1 MSEPCPCQSRRDDDI
16 ERRLDRLELQVSSW
30 LDYFRWPREL
40 LSDLQRDVIAIR
52 VTLQDVKSTGE
63 TTLKEIREMAVRED
77 AAWEKNAA
85 DLAAVKEGWDALVAS
100 NTAKDGQ
107 IVALQAALDAAN
119 AGTDAAVQ
127 AALDVD
133 SDADAGKVEAA
144 NAALE
149 SLLAPPVEPP
159 PAG

>member
-1 MSEPCPCQSRRDDDI
+1 MSGCNCQSHRNEDV
-16 ERRLDRLELQVSSW
+16 ECRLERLEHQMTSW
-30 LDYFRWPREL
+30 LDYIRWPREAI
-40 LSDLQRDVIAIR
+40 SDLQRDAIAIR
-52 VTLQDVKSTGE
+52 MTLQEMKTTGE
-63 TTLKEIREMAVRED
+63 TNLKEIREMAVRED

-85 DLAAVKEGWDALVAS
+85 DLASVKEGWDALVAS

-149 SLLAPPVEPP
+149 SLLAAPVEPP
-159 PAG
+159 VEA

>member
-1 MSEPCPCQSRRDDDI
+1 
-16 ERRLDRLELQVSSW
+16 
-30 LDYFRWPREL
+30 
-40 LSDLQRDVIAIR
+40 
-52 VTLQDVKSTGE
+52 
-63 TTLKEIREMAVRED
+63 MAVRED

-149 SLLAPPVEPP
+149 SLLAPVEPP
-159 PAG
+159 AAG